1 MTNQAEE
8 KYMIHSGF
16 LWFHCCLSSF
26 FFFFWNWTKE
36 QHWVI
41 TSFLFQHEILT
52 TFPWLTVM
60 SDQPQTKEEAADEV
74 QLNLLP
80 GSGEE
85 QNNLNHAISGRDA
98 ASCCTDS
105 NYRKLAICSIICGLS
120 CIGIRALIYSVKV
133 LSGVFFLHIHSSQ
146 ALLFIYF
153 DTHALYILILYLIQQ
168 AEEARDPENAA
179 EFSKRAKKFGIISI
193 VLWFSLLASIP
204 ILMTLLSYLF
214 TLQD

>member
-1 MTNQAEE
+1 
-8 KYMIHSGF
+8 
-16 LWFHCCLSSF
+16 
-26 FFFFWNWTKE
+26 
-36 QHWVI
+36 
-41 TSFLFQHEILT
+41 
-52 TFPWLTVM
+52 M
-60 SDQPQTKEEAADEV
+60 SDQPQTMEEAADEV

-120 CIGIRALIYSVKV
+120 CIGIKALIYSVK
-133 LSGVFFLHIHSSQ
+133 
-146 ALLFIYF
+146 
-153 DTHALYILILYLIQQ
+153 
-168 AEEARDPENAA
+168 AEGATDPENAA

-193 VLWFSLLASIP
+193 VVWFSFLASIP
-204 ILMTLLSYLF
+204 ILMALLSYLF